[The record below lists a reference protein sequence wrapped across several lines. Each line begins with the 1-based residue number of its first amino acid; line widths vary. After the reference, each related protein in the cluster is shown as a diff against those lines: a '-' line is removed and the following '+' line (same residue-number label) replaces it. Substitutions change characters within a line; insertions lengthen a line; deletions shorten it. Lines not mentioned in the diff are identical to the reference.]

1 MWHLTSN
8 QSPLVS
14 MVWLIYA
21 TLKFD
26 VGSCSKNS
34 GDTSSNPTEVHIVL
48 PVTTKPRLL
57 HTTMIIWCRTSWC
70 TETVWW
76 ESWQRRPSA
85 GTNVKLTF
93 FDAIDGK
100 IKYGKFWCV
109 IWGHIKTM
117 CLVQSHT
124 YKHYPLTYLPTYLPS
139 TKLYYTNWLKPKDAR
154 CLKI

>member
-26 VGSCSKNS
+26 IGSCSKNS

-93 FDAIDGK
+93 FDAIDGI
-100 IKYGKFWCV
+100 IKYGNILMRDLRSYQNYVPCAEPY
-109 IWGHIKTM
+109 IKA
-117 CLVQSHT
+117 L
-124 YKHYPLTYLPTYLPS
+124 PTYLPTYLPS